1 MILENSIVLEDVS
14 KKIKGQYVLKQ
25 INLHLNR
32 GKIYGLKGKNGS
44 GKTMLLRAISGLI
57 RINSGKI
64 TVMDKVLTKE
74 NEFPDSIG
82 VLIETPGFIPEYT
95 GLKNLKLLSMIKN
108 IIGDLEMKKSLADVG
123 LDPEDKRKFRQFSL
137 GMKQRLG
144 IAQAIMEKPDV
155 ILLDEPSNALDEEG
169 MKQLNKVLL
178 ELRNGGATIVI
189 ASHDSKMLEEISDEI
204 FEIER
209 GELRL
214 NQEVVE

>member
-1 MILENSIVLEDVS
+1 MENSIVLEDVS

-25 INLHLNR
+25 INLHLSR
-32 GKIYGLKGKNGS
+32 GRIYGLKGKNGS

-108 IIGDLEMKKSLADVG
+108 IIVDLEIKKSLSDVG

-144 IAQAIMEKPDV
+144 IAQAIMEKPHV